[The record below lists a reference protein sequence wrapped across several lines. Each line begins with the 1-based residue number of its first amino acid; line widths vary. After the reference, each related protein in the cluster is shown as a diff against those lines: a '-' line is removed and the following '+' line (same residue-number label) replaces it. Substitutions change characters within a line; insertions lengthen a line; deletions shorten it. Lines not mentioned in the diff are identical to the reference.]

1 MKKYI
6 NSEIKVDKLSDFFK
20 NRNYNKIYKKEIE
33 NKDFDIK
40 TTQKKEVKNGIGYC
54 IRTGK
59 EIAFNIER
67 PMEYEA
73 FKMWNKFKNPD
84 FPEKYCHFSG
94 ELSNGETSV
103 NKPILSKNWRKAK
116 ERFNL

>member
-6 NSEIKVDKLSDFFK
+6 NSEIKVDKLSDFFN
-20 NRNYNKIYKKEIE
+20 NRNYNKIYKKDIE

-67 PMEYEA
+67 PTNLKHSKCGINSKTLIFQKNIVISQESYLME
-73 FKMWNKFKNPD
+73 KQ
-84 FPEKYCHFSG
+84 
-94 ELSNGETSV
+94 V
-103 NKPILSKNWRKAK
+103 
-116 ERFNL
+116 

>member
-1 MKKYI
+1 MSKSMKQ
-6 NSEIKVDKLSDFFK
+6 EDFDFFK
-20 NRNYNKIYKKEIE
+20 Q
-33 NKDFDIK
+33 FP
-40 TTQKKEVKNGIGYC
+40 
-54 IRTGK
+54 
-59 EIAFNIER
+59 NIEVL
-67 PMEYEA
+67 YEKMLQAKYYANESKA